1 MSNITNNYFNTQN
14 MQLILSYHYN
24 QNKTF
29 TVNRNPFIH
38 LSNISHSLLVMDKLN
53 HKMEQIL

>member
-24 QNKTF
+24 QNTKF
-29 TVNRNPFIH
+29 TVNRNPLH
-38 LSNISHSLLVMDKLN
+38 LSNINHSLLVMDKMN